1 MAATS
6 SSITC
11 ARFPSLLMVM
21 ASSQSQPQMMPVTV
35 GIRSSTICCC
45 AYRKRTKSRHPANRL
60 VDESMI
66 TLRKRMH
73 EAKLAE
79 QNYEPPSDWMD
90 WEKRYYIQYGTDVF
104 ELVGLLQGL
113 LINTRPSLALGLM
126 AIIAVSVPATTILGL
141 HLLIDLCGFLLSPV
155 NFLS

>member
-6 SSITC
+6 SIPT
-11 ARFPSLLMVM
+11 FLM
-21 ASSQSQPQMMPVTV
+21 AQSQARMRCYSPFLHVR
-35 GIRSSTICCC
+35 RSPTTTCS
-45 AYRKRTKSRHPANRL
+45 AYRKNGESRHFGNHHI

-79 QNYEPPSDWMD
+79 MNYEPPADWMD
-90 WEKRYYIQYGTDVF
+90 WEKRYHMQYSTDVF
-104 ELVGLLQGL
+104 ELIGILQGL
-113 LINTRPSLALGLM
+113 LINTRPSLALGIMGLFM
-126 AIIAVSVPATTILGL
+126 ISVPTSAILGVRF
-141 HLLIDLCGFLLSPV
+141 LIDLLSFVYSHV

>member
-1 MAATS
+1 
-6 SSITC
+6 
-11 ARFPSLLMVM
+11 
-21 ASSQSQPQMMPVTV
+21 MPVR
-35 GIRSSTICCC
+35 IRSSTIRIRGC
-45 AYRKRTKSRHPANRL
+45 AYRKRTKSRHPGNRQL

-79 QNYEPPSDWMD
+79 RNYEPPSDWMD

-141 HLLIDLCGFLLSPV
+141 HLLIDMCGFVLSPV